1 MSSMMLKRRGFIFA
15 APAIVAAS
23 TLMPISAKF
32 VAPLLMPWQR
42 EVLYRIEGLDEYNN
56 RITAI
61 LRDPGKAHGFVRTH
75 RTFRCITS
83 LVVV

>member
-1 MSSMMLKRRGFIFA
+1 MSSMMLKRRGFFFA

-23 TLMPISAKF
+23 TLMPISSKF
-32 VAPLLMPWQR
+32 RAPLLMPWQQT
-42 EVLYRIEGLDEYNN
+42 VLYRIEGLDEHNN

-61 LRDPGKAHGFVRTH
+61 LRDRGKAHGFIRTH
-75 RTFRCITS
+75 QTFKCITS